1 MSGKLQR
8 LEEAEQKFLLEMKL
22 QAASK
27 SASLLASSA
36 VPLPVLE
43 EFAESPPVKKAKKKK
58 KKEKEEEMVEATE
71 DISCSEEGHRKKK
84 KRKSSSEETEATE
97 ESTIMAQAA
106 TEICDSEG
114 CEIKKKSKKRKN
126 RDISEGERSG
136 FRGLFL
142 DEPNTDFRGL
152 TGLYILKQKSLRDFP
167 QIKSKQNN

>member
-8 LEEAEQKFLLEMKL
+8 LEEAEQKFFLEMKL

-43 EFAESPPVKKAKKKK
+43 EFAESPPVKKAKKKKK

-106 TEICDSEG
+106 TEICDSGG
-114 CEIKKKSKKRKN
+114 CESKKKSKKRKN
-126 RDISEGERSG
+126 RDISEGES
-136 FRGLFL
+136 LQ
-142 DEPNTDFRGL
+142 
-152 TGLYILKQKSLRDFP
+152 KQHKLEEETVFEELP
-167 QIKSKQNN
+167 LVQKKKSKKKGKEKV

>member
-43 EFAESPPVKKAKKKK
+43 EFVESPPVKKAKKKKK

-106 TEICDSEG
+106 TEICDREG
-114 CEIKKKSKKRKN
+114 CESKKKSKKRKN
-126 RDISEGERSG
+126 RDISEGES
-136 FRGLFL
+136 LQ
-142 DEPNTDFRGL
+142 
-152 TGLYILKQKSLRDFP
+152 KQHKLEEETVLEELP
-167 QIKSKQNN
+167 LVQKKKSKKKSKEKV